1 MNKLR
6 IAILHLQIKLG
17 NTCYNRKLIALALS
31 IAAGYGAELVVMGEL
46 IESGE
51 AFWRNIYLNTI
62 PGEDYPFLETLKEMA
77 YKYKMNI
84 LFGRAY
90 RNIATGQV
98 FSQYTHIND
107 EGEVQA
113 IYNKQVAENTEEANY
128 LTQGNELV
136 VTKIDGLEVGLLL
149 GYNETVQTIINRYEE
164 ANVDLI
170 IGGVA
175 PLQNSCIENEIN
187 TRDVEVPLILSNY
200 NVIIGRNLYQG
211 KTLAITSDTM
221 LKFSPICSE
230 VIILDYLC
238 DCESFEVVN
247 RINVNQ
253 VLNCE

>member
-6 IAILHLQIKLG
+6 IAILHLQIKAG
-17 NTCYNRKLIALALS
+17 NTCCNRKLLSLAIS
-31 IAAGYGAELVVMGEL
+31 IAAGYGANLVVTGEL

-51 AFWRNIYLNTI
+51 MFWRNIYLNSI
-62 PGEDYPFLETLKEMA
+62 PGENYPFLETLKEIA

-90 RNIATGQV
+90 RDTDTGQV
-98 FSQYTHIND
+98 FSTYVQIND

-113 IYNKQVAENTEEANY
+113 TYKKQVAETTEEGNI
-128 LTQGNELV
+128 LTQGNELA
-136 VTKIDGLEVGLLL
+136 VTNIDGLEVGLLL

-164 ANVDLI
+164 ENVDLI
-170 IGGVA
+170 IGGLA
-175 PLQNSCIENEIN
+175 PLNHLCSQTQIDTSEL
-187 TRDVEVPLILSNY
+187 EVPLLLSNY
-200 NVIIGRNLYQG
+200 NLIMGKKLYQG
-211 KTLAITSDTM
+211 ESLALTEEES
-221 LKFSPICSE
+221 LRFCPICSE

-247 RINVNQ
+247 RVNVNQ